1 MKVDYWNHPMTDMRP
16 VLSLISPEGIEFL
29 KALNSSNIRY
39 EIASNNFQNLIDQE
53 MEQNQ
58 RNKALYSTKAFDYN
72 TVYHTYQV
80 YSGLFSSFIL
90 NFI

>member
-1 MKVDYWNHPMTDMRP
+1 MTDMRP
-16 VLSLISPEGIEFL
+16 VLSLIGPEGIDFL

-39 EIASNNFQNLIDQE
+39 EVAANNFQNLIDQE

-58 RNKALYSTKAFDYN
+58 RNKALYSTKAYDYD

-80 YSGLFSSFIL
+80 QFHLFIEFYASI
-90 NFI
+90 